1 MRCIDLNADLGEG
14 DDCDA
19 ELMQVISS
27 CNVAC
32 GGHAGDADS
41 IARTVALALTSN
53 VVVGAH
59 PSYADRDGFG
69 RRAEFQGGDDLYEAL
84 SAQVRDFADIAAS
97 LGARVMHLK
106 PHGALYND
114 AAHDAERAE
123 IVVRV
128 TQELPGPCWLV
139 GPPGSA
145 LEAAATHYGLR
156 YIREGFVD
164 RAYDET
170 GALVARTATGAVYDT
185 VESMIAQA
193 LSLVLDQAVT
203 AIDGSHVAAIVD
215 TLCIHGDTPG
225 AAAAARAVR
234 AALEHRN
241 VDIRS
246 PGCAV

>member
-1 MRCIDLNADLGEG
+1 MTSIDLNADLGEG

-41 IARTVALALTSN
+41 IAKTVALALTCN
-53 VVVGAH
+53 VAVGAH

-69 RRAEFQGGDDLYEAL
+69 RRAEFQSGDELYEAL
-84 SAQVRDFADIAAS
+84 SAQVGVFADIAAS
-97 LGARVMHLK
+97 LGVRVMHLK

-114 AAHDAERAE
+114 AAHDAGRAE
-123 IVVRV
+123 IVARV
-128 TQELPGPCWLV
+128 TQELRGSCCLV

-145 LEAAATHYGLR
+145 LEHAASRSGLP
-156 YIREGFVD
+156 YVREGFVD
-164 RAYDET
+164 RAYDKN
-170 GALVARTATGAVYDT
+170 GALVSRTMAGAVYNKI
-185 VESMIAQA
+185 EPMIAQA
-193 LSLVLDQAVT
+193 LSLVLEHAVT
-203 AIDGSHVAAIVD
+203 AVDGSRIASMVD

-225 AAAAARAVR
+225 AGVAARAVR
-234 AALEHRN
+234 AALEKKD

-246 PGCAV
+246 PGFAA